1 MRVARSLR
9 IASLKPFV
17 FVETVRRR
25 WNRSSPSLMPF
36 VTLRSFITFVRY
48 VCSLRSFVE
57 TDDALDTASVWTQRL
72 LGLMKSDETTALV
85 AARSMLSLR
94 G

>member
-25 WNRSSPSLMPF
+25 WNRSSSLKPLMPL
-36 VTLRSFITFVRY
+36 V
-48 VCSLRSFVE
+48 
-57 TDDALDTASVWTQRL
+57 L
-72 LGLMKSDETTALV
+72 L
-85 AARSMLSLR
+85 LR